1 MNIAPGVESEGKH
14 ADRLHNAA
22 MSLPTAIDR
31 VARRIAAALQRDG
44 RQSAQQLDDNVGLS
58 ATPVWRRVK
67 ELEASGVIRGY
78 VALLDREK
86 LGLSICV
93 LAHVTLVRHSE
104 GAVEQFEAMARSS
117 PEIMECHSTTGEGDY
132 LIKVVARDMKA
143 YDRFL
148 QEKVFRTPGV
158 SNVKSSVVLREVQYE
173 KELPVDG
180 PARRGDVNTAR
191 EDSRGG
197 ASPPV
202 PKA

>member
-1 MNIAPGVESEGKH
+1 MT
-14 ADRLHNAA
+14 
-22 MSLPTAIDR
+22 LPATIDR

-44 RQSAQQLDDNVGLS
+44 RQSAQQLADNVGLS

-104 GAVEQFEAMARSS
+104 GAVEQFEAMAKAS

-132 LIKVVARDMKA
+132 LIKVVAPDMKA

-148 QEKVFRTPGV
+148 QEKVFKTAGV
-158 SNVKSSVVLREVQYE
+158 ANVRSSVVPREVKYE
-173 KELPVDG
+173 TALPVD
-180 PARRGDVNTAR
+180 
-191 EDSRGG
+191 
-197 ASPPV
+197 
-202 PKA
+202 